1 MYKLYFAKVFK
12 EDISKSIKYIRETLN
27 APLAAEKMKALIK
40 AKYKILKINPLLNA
54 VVLDEYLANKGIRFA
69 MVKNYMMFY
78 VVKNK
83 KINFIRFLYGR
94 RDWVNILAGA
104 GVEC

>member
-1 MYKLYFAKVFK
+1 MYKLYFAEVFK
-12 EDISKSIKYIRETLN
+12 EDISNSIKYIRETLN

-54 VVLDEYLANKGIRFA
+54 VVLDEYLSSKGVRFA

-78 VVKNK
+78 VVYGER
-83 KINFIRFLYGR
+83 INFIRFMYGR
-94 RDWVNILAGA
+94 RDWISILKG
-104 GVEC
+104 EL